1 MKHET
6 ISRTQE
12 CSKSRLENNT
22 YVGATTNTDFWLAE
36 IIVTI
41 SQSDVMVLD
50 KNVAKYSKARYTALF
65 ISSGRGIPR
74 LLTCTPEI
82 HIPSR

>member
-1 MKHET
+1 MKYET
-6 ISRTQE
+6 TPRKQDYTK
-12 CSKSRLENNT
+12 CRLENDT
-22 YVGATTNTDFWLAE
+22 HIRPATNTDSWLAE
-36 IIVTI
+36 FIVTI

-50 KNVAKYSKARYTALF
+50 KNVAKYSKARYTALA
-65 ISSGRGIPR
+65 ISSGRDIPS